1 MWSFKV
7 MKADLTARHS
17 KWQLRYTS
25 DTISFV
31 FMLAD
36 VHKKYSTKT
45 NPKKTILEILI
56 ISGCILH
63 TKFPEWLFS
72 D

>member
-1 MWSFKV
+1 
-7 MKADLTARHS
+7 
-17 KWQLRYTS
+17 
-25 DTISFV
+25 
-31 FMLAD
+31 MLAD